1 VKQRR
6 GMDGARTLMHGPE
19 WIPRGASKAHPR
31 DGLRARRPVQP
42 NAPTKRTP
50 PIKARMFWISLTDS
64 VKLRRTK
71 QNRAVD
77 VSEAN
82 ASARTANRRQLQRLL
97 GCQLILPKSAES
109 GNGGPER
116 ETRTL

>member
-1 VKQRR
+1 MVPRWEQDGALPPSCAEAVGVKQRR

-50 PIKARMFWISLTDS
+50 PIKARMFWISLTDKFQ
-64 VKLRRTK
+64 KLCRHRGG
-71 QNRAVD
+71 RGAW
-77 VSEAN
+77 AAGI
-82 ASARTANRRQLQRLL
+82 ASPA
-97 GCQLILPKSAES
+97 
-109 GNGGPER
+109 
-116 ETRTL
+116 TLNWRSHAYPDDPH